1 MINIIERII
10 DWIDNVLP
18 VVIAPLVILALLR
31 VIYQMLTR

>member
-18 VVIAPLVILALLR
+18 VVIAPLVLIALVR
-31 VIYQMLTR
+31 IIYQMITY